1 MSRKTLTIVDDQKT
15 KRGDACSFSSGRV
28 ASVKE
33 EPSLLANKDFS
44 GNVALVT
51 LGCAKNLVDSE
62 VMLGVLKQKGFRLI
76 TDAEQADLIIVNTC
90 AFLESAVKEGI
101 DKILELAKYKETGR
115 CRKLVV
121 AGCMVERY
129 RADLAKSLPE
139 VDRFIS
145 TDELLTVA
153 DDEETSDNTFNESR
167 RPYFIYDESM
177 PRIRSTLGHTSYVK
191 ISEGCDRPC
200 AFCIIPKIRGAFR
213 SRPVS
218 SVFNEIKG
226 LVEDGVKE
234 VNLVAQD
241 LTAYGVDLSSNKKP
255 LLLDLLK
262 QINSLDKNFWLRLL
276 YAYPIGVNEELLKA
290 ILDSKVVCNY
300 LDLPLQHISNAVLK
314 RMNRPLGEKGT
325 RGLIEQIKKVAPNL
339 ALRTTFVLG
348 FPGET
353 EADVSSLEGFVKEG
367 YFTHVGAFTY
377 SNEAEA
383 KAFSFPDQVPEK
395 IKQERREKIMLAQQD
410 LVEKRNVSFLGKKL
424 NVLLENFH
432 EDSKQLLTARAA
444 WQAPETDGEII
455 INNLSP
461 EFLKKIKAGL
471 EIKNFLGKF
480 AEVEITE
487 VAGYDLVGKLLAV
500 KEF

>member
-1 MSRKTLTIVDDQKT
+1 MGRRTLNIVDENRNNT
-15 KRGDACSFSSGRV
+15 RGDACSFPSGRI
-28 ASVKE
+28 ASVRE
-33 EPSLLANKDFS
+33 EPAVHAAKDFG

-76 TDAEQADLIIVNTC
+76 TEVEQADLIIVNTC

-129 RADLAKSLPE
+129 RGDLAKSFPE

-145 TDELLTVA
+145 TDELLSVA
-153 DDEETSDNTFNESR
+153 DDNETSDTTFSDSR

-200 AFCIIPKIRGAFR
+200 AFCIIPKIRGSFR
-213 SRPVS
+213 SRPVR

-234 VNLVAQD
+234 INLVAQD
-241 LTAYGVDLSSNKKP
+241 LTAYGSDLSSNKKP
-255 LLLDLLK
+255 LLINLLK
-262 QINSLDKNFWLRLL
+262 EINTLDANFWLRLL
-276 YAYPIGVNEELLKA
+276 YAYPIGVNEELIRV
-290 ILDSKVVCNY
+290 ILDSPVICNY
-300 LDLPLQHISNAVLK
+300 LDLPLQHISNSVLK

-325 RGLIEQIKKVAPNL
+325 RGLIEQIKKIAPNL

-353 EADVSSLEGFVKEG
+353 EEDVLALESFVKEG
-367 YFTHVGAFTY
+367 HFTHVGAFTY

-383 KAFSFPDQVPEK
+383 KAYSYPNQVEEK
-395 IKQERREKIMLAQQD
+395 VKQASRDKIMLAQQQ
-410 LVEKRNVSFLGKKL
+410 LVEKRNANYVGKKL
-424 NVLLENFH
+424 NVLLEGFH
-432 EDSKQLLTARAA
+432 QDSKQLLTARATF
-444 WQAPETDGEII
+444 QAPETDGEII
-455 INNLSP
+455 INNLST
-461 EFLKKIKAGL
+461 ELMERINSGLVIKDL
-471 EIKNFLGKF
+471 LGMF
-480 AEVEITE
+480 AEVEITSN
-487 VAGYDLVGKLLAV
+487 AGYDLVGTLV
-500 KEF
+500 SV